1 MRKGVRD
8 ILGFCLLGMLLAL
21 FVHVV
26 LSACC
31 SKPESVYFT
40 AEKLY
45 EYDKTVQ
52 YTLPDGWI
60 SINEAE
66 AEDLLMLP
74 GIGET
79 IAGNILMERQLNGPF
94 YYPED
99 LLAVKGIGT
108 SKLGQIRNYIS
119 FSLFNS
125 EEIGE

>member
-8 ILGFCLLGMLLAL
+8 IFGFCLLGMFLAL
-21 FVHVV
+21 YVQVV
-26 LSACC
+26 LGACC
-31 SKPESVYFT
+31 SKPEDYCF
-40 AEKLY
+40 AAGKL
-45 EYDKTVQ
+45 YDKTVQ

-60 SINEAE
+60 NINEAE
-66 AEDLLMLP
+66 AEDLLLLP

-79 IAGNILMERQLNGPF
+79 IAGNILTERQLNGPF

-108 SKLGQIRNYIS
+108 TKLGQIREYIS

-125 EEIGE
+125 NEIGE